1 MWPKEAAVLM
11 RTDSYASILGAV
23 ATVLDLA
30 DARSFA
36 VRDSD
41 HGLTLDLVD
50 GRGERHAIELSV
62 ADVAELISWAESRAD
77 RHLDG
82 IKGLAGRDEGAL
94 HAFLERHALVGAR

>member
-1 MWPKEAAVLM
+1 M

-36 VRDSD
+36 VHDGD

-50 GRGERHAIELSV
+50 GRGERHAIDLSV
-62 ADVAELISWAESRAD
+62 ADVAELISWAESRSGNAIESAG
-77 RHLDG
+77 G
-82 IKGLAGRDEGAL
+82 IAGRDEGAL
-94 HAFLERHALVGAR
+94 HAFLERHTLVGAL